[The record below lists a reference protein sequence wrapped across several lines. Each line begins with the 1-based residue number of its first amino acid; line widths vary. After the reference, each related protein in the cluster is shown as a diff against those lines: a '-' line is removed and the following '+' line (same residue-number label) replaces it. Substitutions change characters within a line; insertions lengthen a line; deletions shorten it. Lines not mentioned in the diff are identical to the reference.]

1 LKKLILLCLIFFI
14 FILVFTFLPI
24 RNIIASDPLLVTTA
38 SLPDGEVGKSYS
50 QSLSATGGTLPYTWS
65 IIQGNLPSGLTL
77 DSKGL
82 ISGIPTTT
90 EISSFTVKVVDSGS
104 PQQSA
109 TKDLTI
115 VINRAGVLVLTI
127 TTASLP
133 DGEVGK
139 SYSQSLSAT
148 GGTLPYT
155 WSIIQGN
162 LPSGLTLDSKGLI
175 SGIPTTTEISSFTVK
190 VVDSGSPQQ
199 YDKKG
204 LSITIVVTPVNNNNI
219 NNNNINN
226 NNINPVSET
235 SDLSLTD
242 EEKVFYEKTKIGF
255 LIMLYNRILDRD
267 PEKTGLDYWL
277 TLIESYAITGGE
289 LVNAFVLGDE
299 CLYKISVYTDSEFI
313 TFLYKTLFYREPDTY
328 GFDSWLFRM
337 RNGMD
342 REKVLDGFIHS
353 KEFES
358 LCNEFSIKPYI
369 NYIDTKN

>member
-24 RNIIASDPLLVTTA
+24 RNIIASDPLLV
-38 SLPDGEVGKSYS
+38 
-50 QSLSATGGTLPYTWS
+50 
-65 IIQGNLPSGLTL
+65 
-77 DSKGL
+77 
-82 ISGIPTTT
+82 
-90 EISSFTVKVVDSGS
+90 
-104 PQQSA
+104 
-109 TKDLTI
+109 
-115 VINRAGVLVLTI
+115 